1 MFELFGLLMRR
12 DLSEAPRKTVTI
24 KASTR
29 EIHPQKANDDLYCPV
44 QSIHDLEAVMHG
56 LMPAVEHH
64 LHPSILSEIELR
76 MLAST
81 ICSAY
86 DDYGARTQVMA
97 LYSAY
102 KTRLSEHAMA
112 VTACIAQDNAARSL
126 PVLTT

>member
-12 DLSEAPRKTVTI
+12 DLSEAPRKTINI

-29 EIHPQKANDDLYCPV
+29 EIHAQKAKDDVYCPV

-56 LMPAVEHH
+56 LTSMVQH
-64 LHPSILSEIELR
+64 LLHRLILSEIELR

-81 ICSAY
+81 IRSAY
-86 DDYGARTQVMA
+86 DDFGTRTQVMA

-112 VTACIAQDNAARSL
+112 VRACIAQDNVARSL